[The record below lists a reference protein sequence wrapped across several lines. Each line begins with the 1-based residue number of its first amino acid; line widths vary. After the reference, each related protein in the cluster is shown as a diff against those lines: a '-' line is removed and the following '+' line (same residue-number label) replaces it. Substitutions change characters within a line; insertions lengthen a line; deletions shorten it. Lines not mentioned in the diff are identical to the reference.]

1 VSHANRRSYPRT
13 LRRVQVRFSID
24 GEEKVR
30 HGFTKNLSL
39 TGALVTTADP
49 PRRGSV
55 VRMEMVGK
63 ERTSIVYGRVVHAHR
78 MPPELRRFAE
88 SAMGVHFL
96 QTAEL
101 IAPFLPEKA
110 TGVRPLGVSPD
121 AAGDGAAKP
130 AAASEQTY
138 SLSFE
143 KPSDFLTVFHRDLV
157 NGGLFVATSR
167 PAKLDETV
175 VVVLHLPG
183 GEEKRLENVKARV
196 VQVVEPRQVAGGRTA
211 GGMGLELL
219 DPDGVLERLTPV
231 VEALQGDMFR
241 R

>member
-1 VSHANRRSYPRT
+1 MSHANRRSYPRT

-24 GEEKVR
+24 GDEKVR

-39 TGALVTTADP
+39 SGALVTTGEP

-55 VRMEMVGK
+55 VRMELVGK
-63 ERTSIVYGRVVHAHR
+63 ERTSVVYARVVHAHR

-88 SAMGVHFL
+88 SAMGVHFM

-101 IAPFLPEKA
+101 VAPFLPEEA
-110 TGVRPLGVSPD
+110 TGARPL
-121 AAGDGAAKP
+121 AAPPEAVGDGGAEPVAA
-130 AAASEQTY
+130 EDQTY
-138 SLSFE
+138 SMSFE
-143 KPSDFLTVFHRDLV
+143 KPSDFVTVFHRDLV
-157 NGGLFVATSR
+157 NGGLFVSTSR
-167 PAKLDETV
+167 PAKLHETV

-183 GEEKRLENVKARV
+183 GEEKRVENVKARV

-211 GGMGLELL
+211 GGMGLEML

-231 VEALQGDMFR
+231 VEGLQGDMFR
-241 R
+241 G